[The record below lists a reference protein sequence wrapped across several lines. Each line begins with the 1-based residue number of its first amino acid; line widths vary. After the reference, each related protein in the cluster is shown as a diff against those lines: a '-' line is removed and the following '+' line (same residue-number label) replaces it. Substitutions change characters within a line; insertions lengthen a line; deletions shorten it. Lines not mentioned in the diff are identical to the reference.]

1 MVETQDIELQDLPTV
16 ATNDIPPDSLI
27 PIAFRESNLTPF
39 ELYKITLE
47 QLRIKLSTLNVEEI
61 YNAFEKDP
69 NLTNILFQLQ
79 NDLIIINY
87 DETTLNNLV
96 NDVQTFVI
104 PQLNEVIVALT
115 NQTTG
120 SLYNMFQ
127 ELTTIYS
134 ILDYLNEQTL
144 NAMKTL
150 ILSVP
155 DRIND
160 QVPFGND
167 QNYASTNN
175 DYNFYLDGFYNY
187 VYLNIFIDTEIN
199 LNREVPIRIFN
210 IQDVFNPLP
219 LSSERNIMEFKVNL
233 RIDESFKGSLN
244 KILAV
249 RPITFYSSADTG
261 VNSVLYTLSSIDSP
275 LAEGNNFS
283 FSVFFNKEGYIANSW
298 NATTELLSEQDIPR
312 INQELEKKLKYVLNS
327 SIEFFQ
333 DSCSIE
339 FSEDGCFFSAK
350 ITNPTSNN
358 IDIIVENVTDLKNR
372 LFVLDLDCTNI
383 SEENLIVFV
392 FLEGNQNT
400 VAIPNPKKRALFFVA
415 SELNNNI
422 QTLTG
427 LSLLDGISSSS
438 ASTIYITNEQNIVA
452 ENVEELTIFQNKTSV
467 DDEQTIILNI
477 DAPNLLKLSIVLDVT
492 AIKNYYKTYKF
503 TINNSIIK
511 VFPLI
516 WLGNEN
522 IAGFQIYK
530 IRIQYDIQSQNS
542 SVEILE
548 SSELTKQIVDF
559 FTQEMKIL
567 SNQLFSVNP
576 FYPLGI
582 ISNRSSL
589 NNLTNPPSFIF
600 YTISNI
606 GLSVPDR
613 QNEYPFRGGC
623 IIKTFDQPTSSKV
636 AVFQIL
642 QITDWNVQNGVRI
655 EKNPDEKALY
665 IFIEN
670 LNKKYF
676 CKFQVQLSRSFNSS
690 IDIVFLLGTPTA
702 ILNDPNPSFSQT
714 YGFQIASNVEVFR
727 KTIPNTSPSFSE
739 ISFVL
744 DVVSGVATE
753 EPYNEPIVDQ
763 FNSDEYWTIPEIEAY
778 VAQQIA
784 IIISGGTIDLSGYAT
799 IQNLNDAIAL
809 TVPLNQYNID
819 QNIIDNQIISIN
831 NSINTIQTNIATINT
846 DINDL
851 QTDVA
856 TAQNNITAINGEIT
870 TINTNITNLQTAI
883 NGKADITYV
892 DNINLTNQVRIVN
905 ATLHI

>member
-1 MVETQDIELQDLPTV
+1 MTQDIELQDLPTV

-47 QLRIKLSTLNVEEI
+47 QLRIKLTTLNVEEI

-87 DETTLNNLV
+87 DETTLYNLV

-127 ELTTIYS
+127 ELTTIYN
-134 ILDYLNEQTL
+134 ILDYLNQQAL
-144 NAMKTL
+144 NALKTIIFSIPSRVNDTL
-150 ILSVP
+150 PYSVEY
-155 DRIND
+155 
-160 QVPFGND
+160 
-167 QNYASTNN
+167 NYSNTNN
-175 DYNFYLDGFYNY
+175 QYSLYLEGFYNIVY
-187 VYLNIFIDTEIN
+187 VNIFIDTQVN
-199 LNREVPIRIFN
+199 LDRLVSIKIFN
-210 IQDVFNPLP
+210 VQQVFETLALNL
-219 LSSERNIMEFKVNL
+219 EGNITEFKISYRLKNGLKSNL
-233 RIDESFKGSLN
+233 QNIVEKRTI
-244 KILAV
+244 A
-249 RPITFYSSADTG
+249 FYKSNFANQTE
-261 VNSVLYTLSSIDSP
+261 VLYTLNSLETS
-275 LAEGNNFS
+275 LAEGDNFS
-283 FSVFFNKEGYIANSW
+283 FSLWFNKDGYIANDYSSSK
-298 NATTELLSEQDIPR
+298 ELLAEADIPR
-312 INQELEKKLKYVLNS
+312 INQELEKKLKYVLN
-327 SIEFFQ
+327 
-333 DSCSIE
+333 DNSIE

-350 ITNPTSNN
+350 ITNPMSNN
-358 IDIIVENVTDLKNR
+358 IDIAVENVTDLKNR

-383 SEENLIVFV
+383 SEENVIVLV
-392 FLEGNQNT
+392 SLESNQNT

-477 DAPNLLKLSIVLDVT
+477 DAPDLLKLSIVLDVT

-522 IAGFQIYK
+522 IARLQIYK

-559 FTQEMKIL
+559 FTEEMKIL

-623 IIKTFDQPTSSKV
+623 VIKTFDQPTSSKV

-676 CKFQVQLSRSFNSS
+676 CKFQTQLSRSFNSS

-714 YGFQIASNVEVFR
+714 YGFQIAGNVEVFR

-763 FNSDEYWTIPEIEAY
+763 FNSAEYWTIPEIQAY

-819 QNIIDNQIISIN
+819 QNIV
-831 NSINTIQTNIATINT
+831 NSKL
-846 DINDL
+846 NDL
-851 QTDVA
+851 ENRVDVVEGDIL
-856 TAQNNITAINGEIT
+856 TINGEIV
-870 TINTNITNLQTAI
+870 TINNDIIDINQSIDDINLEI
-883 NGKADITYV
+883 NVIDASIIDLQNQIDLKASILYV
-892 DNINLTNQVRIVN
+892 NNINAQNQVQIVPYQ
-905 ATLHI
+905 II

>member
-1 MVETQDIELQDLPTV
+1 MTQDIELQDLPTV

-47 QLRIKLSTLNVEEI
+47 QLRIKLTTLNVEEI

-87 DETTLNNLV
+87 DETTLYNLV

-127 ELTTIYS
+127 ELTTIYN
-134 ILDYLNEQTL
+134 ILDYLNQQAL
-144 NAMKTL
+144 NALKT
-150 ILSVP
+150 IIFSIP
-155 DRIND
+155 SRIND
-160 QVPFGND
+160 TLPYSVEY
-167 QNYASTNN
+167 NYSNTNN
-175 DYNFYLDGFYNY
+175 QYSLYLEGFYNIVY
-187 VYLNIFIDTEIN
+187 VNIFIDTQVN
-199 LNREVPIRIFN
+199 LDRLVSIKIFN
-210 IQDVFNPLP
+210 VQQVFETLALNL
-219 LSSERNIMEFKVNL
+219 EGNITEFKISYRLKNGLKSNL
-233 RIDESFKGSLN
+233 QNIVEKRTI
-244 KILAV
+244 A
-249 RPITFYSSADTG
+249 FYKSNFANQTE
-261 VNSVLYTLSSIDSP
+261 VLYTLNSLETS
-275 LAEGNNFS
+275 LAEGDNFS
-283 FSVFFNKEGYIANSW
+283 FSLWFNKDGYIANDY
-298 NATTELLSEQDIPR
+298 NASKELLAEADIPR
-312 INQELEKKLKYVLNS
+312 INQELEKKLKYVLN
-327 SIEFFQ
+327 
-333 DSCSIE
+333 DNSIE

-350 ITNPTSNN
+350 ITNPMSNN
-358 IDIIVENVTDLKNR
+358 IDIAVENVTDLKNR

-383 SEENLIVFV
+383 SEENVIVLV
-392 FLEGNQNT
+392 SLESNQNT

-477 DAPNLLKLSIVLDVT
+477 DAPDLLKLSIVLDVT

-522 IAGFQIYK
+522 IARLQIYK

-559 FTQEMKIL
+559 FTEEMKIL

-623 IIKTFDQPTSSKV
+623 VIKTFDQPTSSKV

-642 QITDWNVQNGVRI
+642 HITDWNVQNGVRI

-676 CKFQVQLSRSFNSS
+676 CKFQTQLSRSFNSS

-714 YGFQIASNVEVFR
+714 YGFQIAGNVEVFR

-763 FNSDEYWTIPEIEAY
+763 FNSAEYWTIPEIQAY

-819 QNIIDNQIISIN
+819 QNIV
-831 NSINTIQTNIATINT
+831 NSKL
-846 DINDL
+846 NDL
-851 QTDVA
+851 ENRVDVVEGDIL
-856 TAQNNITAINGEIT
+856 TINGEIV
-870 TINTNITNLQTAI
+870 TINNDIIDINQSIDDINLEI
-883 NGKADITYV
+883 NVIDASIIDLQNQIDLKASILYV
-892 DNINLTNQVRIVN
+892 NNINAQNQVQIVPYQ
-905 ATLHI
+905 II

>member
-1 MVETQDIELQDLPTV
+1 MTQDIELQDLPTV

-47 QLRIKLSTLNVEEI
+47 QLRIKLTTLNVEEI

-87 DETTLNNLV
+87 DETTLYNLV

-127 ELTTIYS
+127 ELTTIYN
-134 ILDYLNEQTL
+134 ILDYLNQQAL
-144 NAMKTL
+144 NALKT
-150 ILSVP
+150 IIFSIP
-155 DRIND
+155 SRIND
-160 QVPFGND
+160 TLPYSVEY
-167 QNYASTNN
+167 NYSNTNN
-175 DYNFYLDGFYNY
+175 QYSLYLEGFYNIVY
-187 VYLNIFIDTEIN
+187 VNIFIDTQVN
-199 LNREVPIRIFN
+199 LDRLVSIEIFN
-210 IQDVFNPLP
+210 VQQVFETLALNL
-219 LSSERNIMEFKVNL
+219 EGNITEFKISYRLKNGLKSNL
-233 RIDESFKGSLN
+233 QNIVEKRTI
-244 KILAV
+244 A
-249 RPITFYSSADTG
+249 FYKSNFANQTE
-261 VNSVLYTLSSIDSP
+261 VLYTLNSLETS
-275 LAEGNNFS
+275 LAEGDNFS
-283 FSVFFNKEGYIANSW
+283 FSLWFNKDGYIANDY
-298 NATTELLSEQDIPR
+298 NASKELLAEADIPR
-312 INQELEKKLKYVLNS
+312 INQELEKKLKYVLN
-327 SIEFFQ
+327 
-333 DSCSIE
+333 DNSIE

-350 ITNPTSNN
+350 ITNPMSNN
-358 IDIIVENVTDLKNR
+358 IDIAVENVTDLKNR

-383 SEENLIVFV
+383 SEENVIVLV
-392 FLEGNQNT
+392 SLESNQNT

-477 DAPNLLKLSIVLDVT
+477 DAPDLLKLSIVLDVT

-522 IAGFQIYK
+522 IARLQIYK

-559 FTQEMKIL
+559 FTEEMKIL

-623 IIKTFDQPTSSKV
+623 VIKTFDQPTSSKV
-636 AVFQIL
+636 AVFQTL
-642 QITDWNVQNGVRI
+642 HITDWNVQNGVRI

-676 CKFQVQLSRSFNSS
+676 CKFQTQLSRSFNSS

-714 YGFQIASNVEVFR
+714 YGFQIAGNVEVFR

-763 FNSDEYWTIPEIEAY
+763 FNSAEYWTIPEIQAY

-819 QNIIDNQIISIN
+819 QNIV
-831 NSINTIQTNIATINT
+831 NSKL
-846 DINDL
+846 NDL
-851 QTDVA
+851 ENRVDVVEGDIL
-856 TAQNNITAINGEIT
+856 TINGEIV
-870 TINTNITNLQTAI
+870 TINNDIIDINQSIDDINLEI
-883 NGKADITYV
+883 NVIDASIIDLQNQIDLKASILYV
-892 DNINLTNQVRIVN
+892 NNINAQNQVQIVPYQ
-905 ATLHI
+905 II

>member
-1 MVETQDIELQDLPTV
+1 
-16 ATNDIPPDSLI
+16 
-27 PIAFRESNLTPF
+27 
-39 ELYKITLE
+39 
-47 QLRIKLSTLNVEEI
+47 
-61 YNAFEKDP
+61 
-69 NLTNILFQLQ
+69 
-79 NDLIIINY
+79 
-87 DETTLNNLV
+87 
-96 NDVQTFVI
+96 
-104 PQLNEVIVALT
+104 
-115 NQTTG
+115 
-120 SLYNMFQ
+120 
-127 ELTTIYS
+127 
-134 ILDYLNEQTL
+134 
-144 NAMKTL
+144 
-150 ILSVP
+150 
-155 DRIND
+155 
-160 QVPFGND
+160 
-167 QNYASTNN
+167 
-175 DYNFYLDGFYNY
+175 
-187 VYLNIFIDTEIN
+187 
-199 LNREVPIRIFN
+199 
-210 IQDVFNPLP
+210 
-219 LSSERNIMEFKVNL
+219 
-233 RIDESFKGSLN
+233 
-244 KILAV
+244 
-249 RPITFYSSADTG
+249 
-261 VNSVLYTLSSIDSP
+261 
-275 LAEGNNFS
+275 
-283 FSVFFNKEGYIANSW
+283 
-298 NATTELLSEQDIPR
+298 
-312 INQELEKKLKYVLNS
+312 
-327 SIEFFQ
+327 
-333 DSCSIE
+333 
-339 FSEDGCFFSAK
+339 
-350 ITNPTSNN
+350 
-358 IDIIVENVTDLKNR
+358 
-372 LFVLDLDCTNI
+372 LDLDCTNI
-383 SEENLIVFV
+383 SEENVIVLV
-392 FLEGNQNT
+392 SLESNQNT

-477 DAPNLLKLSIVLDVT
+477 DAPDLLKLSIVLDVT

-516 WLGNEN
+516 WIGNEN
-522 IAGFQIYK
+522 IARLQIYK

-559 FTQEMKIL
+559 FTEEMKIL

-623 IIKTFDQPTSSKV
+623 VIKTFDQPTSSKV

-676 CKFQVQLSRSFNSS
+676 CKFQTQLSRSFNSS

-714 YGFQIASNVEVFR
+714 YGFQIAGNVEVFR

-763 FNSDEYWTIPEIEAY
+763 FNSAEYWTIPEIQAY

-819 QNIIDNQIISIN
+819 QNIV
-831 NSINTIQTNIATINT
+831 NSKL
-846 DINDL
+846 NDL
-851 QTDVA
+851 ENRVDVVEGDIL
-856 TAQNNITAINGEIT
+856 TINGEIV
-870 TINTNITNLQTAI
+870 TINNDIIDINQSIDDINLEI
-883 NGKADITYV
+883 NVIDASIIDLQNQIDLKASILYV
-892 DNINLTNQVRIVN
+892 DNINAQNQVQIVPYQ
-905 ATLHI
+905 II

>member
-1 MVETQDIELQDLPTV
+1 MTQDIELQDLPTV

-47 QLRIKLSTLNVEEI
+47 QLRIKLTTLNVEEI

-87 DETTLNNLV
+87 DETTLYNLV

-127 ELTTIYS
+127 ELTTIYN
-134 ILDYLNEQTL
+134 ILDYLNQQAL
-144 NAMKTL
+144 NALKT
-150 ILSVP
+150 IIFSIP
-155 DRIND
+155 SRIND
-160 QVPFGND
+160 TLPYSVEY
-167 QNYASTNN
+167 NYSNTNN
-175 DYNFYLDGFYNY
+175 QYSLYLEGFYNIVY
-187 VYLNIFIDTEIN
+187 VNIFIDTQVN
-199 LNREVPIRIFN
+199 LDRLVSIKIFN
-210 IQDVFNPLP
+210 VQQVFETLALNL
-219 LSSERNIMEFKVNL
+219 EGNITEFKISYRLKNGLKSNL
-233 RIDESFKGSLN
+233 QNIVEKRTI
-244 KILAV
+244 A
-249 RPITFYSSADTG
+249 FYKSNFANQTE
-261 VNSVLYTLSSIDSP
+261 VLYTLNSLETS
-275 LAEGNNFS
+275 LAEGDNFS
-283 FSVFFNKEGYIANSW
+283 FSLWFNKDGYIANDY
-298 NATTELLSEQDIPR
+298 NASKELLAEADIPR
-312 INQELEKKLKYVLNS
+312 INQELEKKLKYVLN
-327 SIEFFQ
+327 
-333 DSCSIE
+333 DNSIE

-350 ITNPTSNN
+350 ITNPMSNN
-358 IDIIVENVTDLKNR
+358 IDIAVENVTDLKNR

-383 SEENLIVFV
+383 SEENVIVLV
-392 FLEGNQNT
+392 SLESNQNT

-477 DAPNLLKLSIVLDVT
+477 DAPDLLKLSIVLDVT

-522 IAGFQIYK
+522 IARLQIYK

-559 FTQEMKIL
+559 FTEEMKIL

-623 IIKTFDQPTSSKV
+623 VIKTFDQPTSSKV

-676 CKFQVQLSRSFNSS
+676 CKFQTQLSRSFNSS

-714 YGFQIASNVEVFR
+714 YGFQIAGNVEVFR
-727 KTIPNTSPSFSE
+727 KTIPNTSPAFSE

-763 FNSDEYWTIPEIEAY
+763 FNSAEYWTIPEIQAY

-819 QNIIDNQIISIN
+819 QNIV
-831 NSINTIQTNIATINT
+831 NSKL
-846 DINDL
+846 NDL
-851 QTDVA
+851 ENRVDVVEGDIL
-856 TAQNNITAINGEIT
+856 TINGEIV
-870 TINTNITNLQTAI
+870 TINNDIIDINQSIDDINLEI
-883 NGKADITYV
+883 NVIDASIIDLQNQIDLKASILYV
-892 DNINLTNQVRIVN
+892 NNINAQNQVQIVPYQ
-905 ATLHI
+905 II

>member
-1 MVETQDIELQDLPTV
+1 MTQDIELQDLPTV

-47 QLRIKLSTLNVEEI
+47 QLRIKLTTLNVEEI

-127 ELTTIYS
+127 ELTTIYN
-134 ILDYLNEQTL
+134 ILDYLNQQAL
-144 NAMKTL
+144 NALKT
-150 ILSVP
+150 IIFSIP
-155 DRIND
+155 SRIND
-160 QVPFGND
+160 TLPYSVEY
-167 QNYASTNN
+167 NYSNTNN
-175 DYNFYLDGFYNY
+175 QYSLYLEGFYNIVY
-187 VYLNIFIDTEIN
+187 VNIFIDTQVN
-199 LNREVPIRIFN
+199 LDRLVSIKIFN
-210 IQDVFNPLP
+210 VQQVFETLALNL
-219 LSSERNIMEFKVNL
+219 EGNITEFKISYRLKNGLKSNL
-233 RIDESFKGSLN
+233 QNIVEKRTI
-244 KILAV
+244 A
-249 RPITFYSSADTG
+249 FYKSNFANQTE
-261 VNSVLYTLSSIDSP
+261 VLYTLNSLETS
-275 LAEGNNFS
+275 LAEGDNFS
-283 FSVFFNKEGYIANSW
+283 FSLWFNKDGYIANDY
-298 NATTELLSEQDIPR
+298 NASKELLADADIPR
-312 INQELEKKLKYVLNS
+312 INQELEKKLKYVLN
-327 SIEFFQ
+327 
-333 DSCSIE
+333 DNSIE

-350 ITNPTSNN
+350 ITNPMSNN
-358 IDIIVENVTDLKNR
+358 IDIAVENVTDLKNR

-383 SEENLIVFV
+383 SEENVIVLV
-392 FLEGNQNT
+392 SLESNQNT

-477 DAPNLLKLSIVLDVT
+477 DAPDLLKLSIVLDVT

-516 WLGNEN
+516 WIGNEN
-522 IAGFQIYK
+522 IARLQIYK

-559 FTQEMKIL
+559 FTEEMKIL

-623 IIKTFDQPTSSKV
+623 VIKTFDKPTSSKV

-676 CKFQVQLSRSFNSS
+676 CKFQTQLSRSFNSS

-714 YGFQIASNVEVFR
+714 YGFQIAGNVEVFR

-763 FNSDEYWTIPEIEAY
+763 FNSAEYWTIPEIQAY

-819 QNIIDNQIISIN
+819 QNIV
-831 NSINTIQTNIATINT
+831 NSKL
-846 DINDL
+846 NDL
-851 QTDVA
+851 ENRVDVVEGDIL
-856 TAQNNITAINGEIT
+856 TINGEIV
-870 TINTNITNLQTAI
+870 TINNDIIDINQSIDDINLEI
-883 NGKADITYV
+883 NVIDASIIDLQNQIDLKASILYV
-892 DNINLTNQVRIVN
+892 DNINAQNQVQIVPYQ
-905 ATLHI
+905 II

>member
-1 MVETQDIELQDLPTV
+1 MTQDIELQDLPTV

-47 QLRIKLSTLNVEEI
+47 QLRIKLTTLNVEEI

-127 ELTTIYS
+127 ELTTIYN
-134 ILDYLNEQTL
+134 ILDYLNQQAL
-144 NAMKTL
+144 NALKT
-150 ILSVP
+150 IIFSIP
-155 DRIND
+155 SRIND
-160 QVPFGND
+160 TLPYSVEY
-167 QNYASTNN
+167 NYSNTNN
-175 DYNFYLDGFYNY
+175 QYSLYLEGFYNIVY
-187 VYLNIFIDTEIN
+187 VNIFIDTQVN
-199 LNREVPIRIFN
+199 LDRLVSIKIFN
-210 IQDVFNPLP
+210 VQQVFETLALNL
-219 LSSERNIMEFKVNL
+219 EGNITEFKISYRLKNGLKSNL
-233 RIDESFKGSLN
+233 QNIVEKRTI
-244 KILAV
+244 A
-249 RPITFYSSADTG
+249 FYKSNFANQTE
-261 VNSVLYTLSSIDSP
+261 VLYTLNSLETS
-275 LAEGNNFS
+275 LAEGDNFS
-283 FSVFFNKEGYIANSW
+283 FSLWFNKDGYIANDY
-298 NATTELLSEQDIPR
+298 NASKELLAEADIPR
-312 INQELEKKLKYVLNS
+312 INQELEKKLKYVLN
-327 SIEFFQ
+327 
-333 DSCSIE
+333 DNSIE

-350 ITNPTSNN
+350 ITNPMSNN
-358 IDIIVENVTDLKNR
+358 IDIAVENVTDLKNR

-383 SEENLIVFV
+383 SEENVIVLV
-392 FLEGNQNT
+392 SLESNQNT

-477 DAPNLLKLSIVLDVT
+477 DAPDLLKLSIVLDVT

-516 WLGNEN
+516 WIGNEN
-522 IAGFQIYK
+522 IARLQIYK

-559 FTQEMKIL
+559 FTEEMKIL

-623 IIKTFDQPTSSKV
+623 VIKTFDQPTSSKV

-676 CKFQVQLSRSFNSS
+676 CKFQTQLSRSFNSS

-714 YGFQIASNVEVFR
+714 YGFQIAGNVEVFR

-763 FNSDEYWTIPEIEAY
+763 FNSAEYWTIPEIQAY

-819 QNIIDNQIISIN
+819 QNIV
-831 NSINTIQTNIATINT
+831 NSKL
-846 DINDL
+846 NDL
-851 QTDVA
+851 ENRVDVVEGDIL
-856 TAQNNITAINGEIT
+856 TINGEIV
-870 TINTNITNLQTAI
+870 TINNDIIDINQSIDDINLEI
-883 NGKADITYV
+883 NVIDASIIDLQNQIDLKASILYV
-892 DNINLTNQVRIVN
+892 NNINAQNQVQIVPYQ
-905 ATLHI
+905 II

>member
-1 MVETQDIELQDLPTV
+1 MTQDIELQDLPTV

-47 QLRIKLSTLNVEEI
+47 QLRIKLTTLNVEEI

-127 ELTTIYS
+127 ELTTIYN
-134 ILDYLNEQTL
+134 ILDYLNQQAL
-144 NAMKTL
+144 NALKT
-150 ILSVP
+150 IIFSIP
-155 DRIND
+155 SRIND
-160 QVPFGND
+160 TLPYSVEY
-167 QNYASTNN
+167 NYSNTNN
-175 DYNFYLDGFYNY
+175 QYSLYLEGFYNIVY
-187 VYLNIFIDTEIN
+187 VNIFIDTQVN
-199 LNREVPIRIFN
+199 LDRLVSIKIFN
-210 IQDVFNPLP
+210 VQQVFETLALNL
-219 LSSERNIMEFKVNL
+219 EGNITEFKISYRLKNGLKSNL
-233 RIDESFKGSLN
+233 QNIVEKRTI
-244 KILAV
+244 A
-249 RPITFYSSADTG
+249 FYKSNFANQTE
-261 VNSVLYTLSSIDSP
+261 VLYTLNSLETS
-275 LAEGNNFS
+275 LAEGDNFS
-283 FSVFFNKEGYIANSW
+283 FSLWFNKDGYIANDY
-298 NATTELLSEQDIPR
+298 NASKELLAETDIPR
-312 INQELEKKLKYVLNS
+312 INQELEKKLKYVLN
-327 SIEFFQ
+327 
-333 DSCSIE
+333 DNSIE

-350 ITNPTSNN
+350 ITNPMSNN
-358 IDIIVENVTDLKNR
+358 IDIAVENVTDLKNR

-383 SEENLIVFV
+383 SEENVIVLV
-392 FLEGNQNT
+392 SLESNQNT

-477 DAPNLLKLSIVLDVT
+477 DAPDLLKLSIVLDVT

-516 WLGNEN
+516 WIGNEN
-522 IAGFQIYK
+522 IARLQIYK

-559 FTQEMKIL
+559 FTEEMKIL

-623 IIKTFDQPTSSKV
+623 VIKTFDKPTSSKV

-676 CKFQVQLSRSFNSS
+676 CKFQTQLSRSFNSS

-714 YGFQIASNVEVFR
+714 YGFQIAGNVEVFR

-763 FNSDEYWTIPEIEAY
+763 FNSAEYWTIPEIQAY

-819 QNIIDNQIISIN
+819 QNIV
-831 NSINTIQTNIATINT
+831 NSKL
-846 DINDL
+846 NDL
-851 QTDVA
+851 ENRVDVVEGDIL
-856 TAQNNITAINGEIT
+856 TINGEIV
-870 TINTNITNLQTAI
+870 TINNDIIDINQSIDDINLEI
-883 NGKADITYV
+883 NVIDASIIDLQNQIDLKASILYV
-892 DNINLTNQVRIVN
+892 DNINAQNQVQIVPYQ
-905 ATLHI
+905 II

>member
-1 MVETQDIELQDLPTV
+1 MTQDIELQDLPTV

-47 QLRIKLSTLNVEEI
+47 QLRIKLTTLNVEEI

-127 ELTTIYS
+127 ELTTIYN
-134 ILDYLNEQTL
+134 ILDYLNQQAL
-144 NAMKTL
+144 NALKT
-150 ILSVP
+150 IIFSIP
-155 DRIND
+155 SRIND
-160 QVPFGND
+160 TLPYSVEY
-167 QNYASTNN
+167 NYSNTNN
-175 DYNFYLDGFYNY
+175 QYSLYLEGFYNIVY
-187 VYLNIFIDTEIN
+187 VNIFIDTQVN
-199 LNREVPIRIFN
+199 LDRLVSIKIFN
-210 IQDVFNPLP
+210 VQQVFETLALNL
-219 LSSERNIMEFKVNL
+219 EGNITEFKISYRLKNGLKSNL
-233 RIDESFKGSLN
+233 QNIVEKRTI
-244 KILAV
+244 A
-249 RPITFYSSADTG
+249 FYKSNFANQTE
-261 VNSVLYTLSSIDSP
+261 VLYTLNSLETS
-275 LAEGNNFS
+275 LAEGDNFS
-283 FSVFFNKEGYIANSW
+283 FSLWFNKEGYIANDYNSSK
-298 NATTELLSEQDIPR
+298 ELLADADIPR
-312 INQELEKKLKYVLNS
+312 INQELEKKLKYVLN
-327 SIEFFQ
+327 
-333 DSCSIE
+333 DNSIE

-350 ITNPTSNN
+350 ITNPMSNN
-358 IDIIVENVTDLKNR
+358 IDIAVENVTDLKNR

-383 SEENLIVFV
+383 SEENVIVLV
-392 FLEGNQNT
+392 SLESNQNT

-477 DAPNLLKLSIVLDVT
+477 DAPDLLKLSIVLDVT

-522 IAGFQIYK
+522 IARLQIYK

-559 FTQEMKIL
+559 FTEEMKIL

-623 IIKTFDQPTSSKV
+623 VIKTFDQPTSSKV

-676 CKFQVQLSRSFNSS
+676 CKFQTQLSRSFNSS

-714 YGFQIASNVEVFR
+714 YGFQIAGNVEVFR

-763 FNSDEYWTIPEIEAY
+763 FNSAEYWTIPEIQAY

-819 QNIIDNQIISIN
+819 QNIV
-831 NSINTIQTNIATINT
+831 NSKL
-846 DINDL
+846 NDL
-851 QTDVA
+851 ENRVDVVEGDIL
-856 TAQNNITAINGEIT
+856 TINGEIV
-870 TINTNITNLQTAI
+870 TINNDIIDINQSIDDINLEI
-883 NGKADITYV
+883 NVIDASIIDLQNQIDLKASILYV
-892 DNINLTNQVRIVN
+892 NNINAQNQVQIVPYQ
-905 ATLHI
+905 II

>member
-1 MVETQDIELQDLPTV
+1 MTQDIELQDLPTV

-47 QLRIKLSTLNVEEI
+47 QLRIKLTTLNVEEI

-120 SLYNMFQ
+120 SLYNLFQ
-127 ELTTIYS
+127 EFTTIYN
-134 ILDYLNEQTL
+134 ILDYLNQQAL
-144 NAMKTL
+144 NALKT
-150 ILSVP
+150 IIFSIP
-155 DRIND
+155 SRIND
-160 QVPFGND
+160 TLPYSVEY
-167 QNYASTNN
+167 NYSNTNN
-175 DYNFYLDGFYNY
+175 QYSLYLEGFYNIVY
-187 VYLNIFIDTEIN
+187 VNIFIDTQVN
-199 LNREVPIRIFN
+199 LDRLVSIEIFN
-210 IQDVFNPLP
+210 VQQVFETLALNL
-219 LSSERNIMEFKVNL
+219 EGNITEFKISYRLKNGLKSNL
-233 RIDESFKGSLN
+233 QNIVEKRTI
-244 KILAV
+244 A
-249 RPITFYSSADTG
+249 FYKSNFANQTE
-261 VNSVLYTLSSIDSP
+261 VLYTLNSLETS
-275 LAEGNNFS
+275 LAEGDNFS
-283 FSVFFNKEGYIANSW
+283 FSLWFNKDGYIANDYNSSK
-298 NATTELLSEQDIPR
+298 ELLAEADIPR
-312 INQELEKKLKYVLNS
+312 INQELEKKLKYVLN
-327 SIEFFQ
+327 
-333 DSCSIE
+333 DNSIE

-350 ITNPTSNN
+350 ITNPMSNN
-358 IDIIVENVTDLKNR
+358 IDIAVENVTDLKNR

-383 SEENLIVFV
+383 SEENVIVLV
-392 FLEGNQNT
+392 SLESNQNT

-477 DAPNLLKLSIVLDVT
+477 DAPDLLKLSIVLDVT

-516 WLGNEN
+516 WIGNEN

-559 FTQEMKIL
+559 FTQEIKIL

-589 NNLTNPPSFIF
+589 NNLTNPVASVF
-600 YTISNI
+600 YSVSNI

-613 QNEYPFRGGC
+613 QNEYPFRGGFY
-623 IIKTFDQPTSSKV
+623 IKTIDVPTSSKV
-636 AVFQIL
+636 AVVQTIH
-642 QITDWNVQNGVRI
+642 ITDWNVQNGVRI

-676 CKFQVQLSRSFNSS
+676 CKFQTQLSRSFNSS

-714 YGFQIASNVEVFR
+714 YGFQIAGNVEVFR

-763 FNSDEYWTIPEIEAY
+763 FNSAEYWTIPEIQAY

-819 QNIIDNQIISIN
+819 QNIIDNQIININDSID
-831 NSINTIQTNIATINT
+831 TIQTNIAAINT
-846 DINDL
+846 NINDL

-856 TAQNNITAINGEIT
+856 TAQNDITALNGEIT
-870 TINTNITNLQTAI
+870 IINTDIANLQIAI
-883 NGKADITYV
+883 NDKADIAYV

-905 ATLHI
+905 ATPHI

>member
-1 MVETQDIELQDLPTV
+1 MTQDIELQDLPTV

-47 QLRIKLSTLNVEEI
+47 QLRIKLTTLNVEEI

-127 ELTTIYS
+127 ELTTIYN
-134 ILDYLNEQTL
+134 ILDYLNQQAL
-144 NAMKTL
+144 NSLKT
-150 ILSVP
+150 IIFSIP
-155 DRIND
+155 SRIND
-160 QVPFGND
+160 TLPYSVEY
-167 QNYASTNN
+167 NYSNTNN
-175 DYNFYLDGFYNY
+175 QYSLYLEGFYNIVY
-187 VYLNIFIDTEIN
+187 VNIFIDTQVN
-199 LNREVPIRIFN
+199 LDRLVSIKIFN
-210 IQDVFNPLP
+210 VQQVFETLALNL
-219 LSSERNIMEFKVNL
+219 EGNITEFKISYRLKNGLKSNL
-233 RIDESFKGSLN
+233 QNIVEKRTI
-244 KILAV
+244 A
-249 RPITFYSSADTG
+249 FYKSNFANQTE
-261 VNSVLYTLSSIDSP
+261 VLYTLNSLETS
-275 LAEGNNFS
+275 LAEGDNFS
-283 FSVFFNKEGYIANSW
+283 FSLWFNKDGYIANDYNSSK
-298 NATTELLSEQDIPR
+298 ELLAEADIPR
-312 INQELEKKLKYVLNS
+312 INQELEKKLKYVLN
-327 SIEFFQ
+327 
-333 DSCSIE
+333 DNSIE

-350 ITNPTSNN
+350 ITNPMSNN
-358 IDIIVENVTDLKNR
+358 IDIAVENVTDLKNR

-383 SEENLIVFV
+383 SEENVIVLV
-392 FLEGNQNT
+392 SLESNQNT

-477 DAPNLLKLSIVLDVT
+477 DAPDLLKLSIVLDVT

-522 IAGFQIYK
+522 IARLQIYK

-559 FTQEMKIL
+559 FTEEMKIL

-623 IIKTFDQPTSSKV
+623 VIKTFDQPTSSKV

-676 CKFQVQLSRSFNSS
+676 CKFQTQLSRSFNSS

-714 YGFQIASNVEVFR
+714 YGFQIAGNVEVFR
-727 KTIPNTSPSFSE
+727 KTIPNTSPAFSE

-763 FNSDEYWTIPEIEAY
+763 FNSAEYWTIPEIQAY

-819 QNIIDNQIISIN
+819 QNIV
-831 NSINTIQTNIATINT
+831 NSKL
-846 DINDL
+846 NDL
-851 QTDVA
+851 ENRVDVVEGDIL
-856 TAQNNITAINGEIT
+856 TINGEIV
-870 TINTNITNLQTAI
+870 TINNDIIDINQSIDDINLEI
-883 NGKADITYV
+883 NVIDASIIDLQNQIDLKASILYV
-892 DNINLTNQVRIVN
+892 NNINAQNQVQIVPYQ
-905 ATLHI
+905 II